1 MIVYCKRTYFE
12 RNLNTYPIN
21 GKDYG
26 EHWSKWI
33 KGKYYKIRI
42 PEDYER
48 RVGVYYY
55 MENERESFWSPI
67 KVSEFDKYF
76 IDVDQLRE
84 EKIDQIFTNP

>member
-1 MIVYCKRTYFE
+1 MRVYCKRTYFE

-26 EHWSKWI
+26 EQ
-33 KGKYYKIRI
+33 GKYYKIRI

-67 KVSEFDKYF
+67 KVREFDKYF

-84 EKIDQIFTNP
+84 EKIDQILI